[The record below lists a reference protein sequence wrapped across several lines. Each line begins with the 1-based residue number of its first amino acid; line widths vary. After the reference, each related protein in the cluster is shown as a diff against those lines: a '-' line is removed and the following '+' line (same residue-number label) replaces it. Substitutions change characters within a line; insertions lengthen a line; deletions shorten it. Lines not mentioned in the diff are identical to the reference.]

1 MHMIKYLPVLTVL
14 LVNSAWAQGA
24 ARNVEEPPHFLR
36 TLSYI
41 YDHDPKLA
49 AEREEVKTRDEQVA
63 IAYSGFRPNASAS
76 VDYGRRRSE
85 TNDSGFTYG
94 DTRTRSLS
102 GEQPLFSGFGTL
114 AEFRA
119 AKQRVFAA
127 RAQLWLT
134 EEQVLLD
141 AIAAYLDLAE
151 KQQLL
156 DLNRRNVE
164 NIRKQRDGAE
174 TRFKA
179 GDGTR
184 TDVAQAESRLA
195 DAESGLARA
204 QGEWAKSMATYGR
217 TTGLAAE
224 PLHYPAMPVQLPDSL
239 QSAKQQALG
248 APELLIAS
256 RDLQASKHDIRARE
270 SSLWPSL
277 SLRGSMG
284 DEQGTTAAGSSNIRE
299 DRITLNLRI
308 PLYQG
313 GAEYARV
320 RAAKTEHAK
329 LRHEKQDVRRSV
341 IERAEQQWHSYHA
354 AREVTQTSNRAAVA
368 AEEAL
373 DGITTEHKEGIRIF
387 QDVLDAQ
394 NELLARHVTE
404 IQAQKNVRLE
414 AYRLLATLGKLTAQD
429 MGLAVTLYQ
438 PADYYDDNATRWAG
452 F

>member
-1 MHMIKYLPVLTVL
+1 MNAP
-14 LVNSAWAQGA
+14 AGA
-24 ARNVEEPPHFLR
+24 AEIDMPPPERSHFVR
-36 TLSYI
+36 TLAYV
-41 YDHDPKLA
+41 YENDPKLS
-49 AEREEVKTRDEQVA
+49 AEREDLKTLDERVA

-76 VDYGRRRSE
+76 IDYGRRRSE

-94 DTRTRSLS
+94 DTRTRSVNA
-102 GEQPLFSGFGTL
+102 EQPIFNGFGTL

-119 AKQRVFAA
+119 AKQRVAA
-127 RAQLWLT
+127 GRAQLWLT
-134 EEQVLLD
+134 EEQVMLD

-156 DLNRRNVE
+156 DLNRQNVE

-174 TRFKA
+174 KRFKA

-184 TDVAQAESRLA
+184 TDIAQAESRLA
-195 DAESGLARA
+195 EAESGLARV
-204 QGEWAKSMATYGR
+204 QGEWAIAGAAFER
-217 TTGLAAE
+217 ATGLASE
-224 PLHYPAMPVQLPDSL
+224 TLHYPAMPANLPDSL
-239 QSAKQQALG
+239 PTAKEQALN
-248 APELLIAS
+248 APELLIAM
-256 RDLQASKHDIRARE
+256 RELRASKYDINARK

-284 DEQGTTAAGSSNIRE
+284 DELGTTSAGSSKVRE
-299 DRITLNLRI
+299 DRLTLNLRI

-320 RAAKTEHAK
+320 REAKTIHNRLEQ
-329 LRHEKQDVRRSV
+329 EKMDTARSV
-341 IERAEQQWHSYHA
+341 IERTETQWHGYHA
-354 AREVTQTSNRAAVA
+354 SRQVIETSNRAAVA

-373 DGITTEHKEGIRIF
+373 KGITTEHQEGVRIF

-394 NELLARHVTE
+394 NELLAQQVTE

-414 AYRLLATLGKLTAQD
+414 AYRLLATLGKLTAQE
-429 MGLAVTLYQ
+429 LALGVEIYEPTE
-438 PADYYDDNATRWAG
+438 YYDDNATRWAG